1 MEMRYKAAIFSRF
14 LKFQFGLSKCFL
26 LAIALPFIISSCRDG
41 CNEKYDKST
50 CKRVREKS
58 SELNRKATNYARQ
71 KDKLILDYHIFIH
84 GYNQSH
90 GHASDSIDVYLD
102 RTIGMD
108 VMIKAFGQDNTW
120 TSLINSL
127 IGRKAN
133 WNEVYGSK
141 NPEDF
146 VKSLTRPP
154 RFDELINEEYYKE
167 YGSPLDSAFS
177 MIVRNKNR
185 QSIFITDGELARDG
199 HSFLRA
205 DGKTTIINQ
214 KEAWAKEM
222 IDSWLMDGSVIDV
235 LLRPYYRPYAQ
246 DTMRGFVFVFTPASL
261 VNDPG
266 NIKNIILNNLRTK
279 ERDNLHHLRF
289 GYYDHSMS
297 RIEPPAGSAGEVI
310 NRNFTDKHGGN
321 SIRRSVHQEKRF
333 EHLHFN
339 LPVDD
344 FRKFFYTWINWTEDR
359 LTREPIKTHKLF
371 DNLGFI
377 NNYLVFDSIK
387 LGLRVYNL
395 DLAIDDFILMKKTE
409 WADTIETEQWGTIY
423 CIEDFDFPNER
434 PDFRMATISPL
445 VNCFSIGFPA
455 SVNQVGLLYQKYS
468 VNAFSRSGF
477 NFRDFQASNSFRID
491 FVIEDFSHLGNGPS
505 LSLLKWNNHIF
516 SDPVN
521 DGVYRSFLNAF
532 TENQRFI
539 REKPVY
545 TIYLTFN

>member
-222 IDSWLMDGSVIDV
+222 IKSWLMDGSVIDV

-310 NRNFTDKHGGN
+310 NRNFTDKYGGN

-344 FRKFFYTWINWTEDR
+344 FRKFFYTWINMTKDR
-359 LTREPIKTHKLF
+359 LTREPIKTHELF

-377 NNYLVFDSIK
+377 NNYLVFDSIE
-387 LGLRVYNL
+387 LGLQVYNF
-395 DLAIDDFILMKKTE
+395 DLAVNDFVLIKKIE
-409 WADTIETEQWGTIY
+409 WTDTVVTEQYGTIY
-423 CIEDFDFPNER
+423 CIEDFDYPNER
-434 PDFRMATISPL
+434 PDFHMAPISPL
-445 VNCFSIGFPA
+445 SNCFSIGFPS
-455 SVNQVGLLYQKYS
+455 SVNQLGLLYQKYS
-468 VNAFSRSGF
+468 VNASSGI
-477 NFRDFQASNSFRID
+477 NFREFSVSNSFRFD
-491 FVIEDFSHLGNGPS
+491 FVIKDFHKIGNNPS
-505 LSLLKWNNHIF
+505 LNLLKWSNHKF
-516 SDPVN
+516 SDPIN
-521 DGVYRSFLNAF
+521 DGVYTSFLNAF
-532 TENQRFI
+532 TKKQGFI
-539 REKPVY
+539 KKKPVY